1 MLIVCSLIPIRG
13 VSVNNVNHVIT
24 KNMAAPCVQDG
35 PSLSDSDLASLAKE
49 HSSTLRGFN
58 INECIFDDQC
68 CLVLTHQRL
77 YNHPPVGPTS
87 RVKILVKGEEYVVHI
102 LLREVE
108 HGPLDV
114 SSPEKGLLL
123 VCKKYAS
130 DSPAF
135 KFCPDIDFAEYQG
148 MKESIRFDLK
158 SVCVSQEPFIRVE
171 SAKCLLWFELGLI
184 CKPDRRYSD
193 SVVCQSCVRL
203 KCDLECQVK

>member
-49 HSSTLRGFN
+49 HFSTLRGFN

-77 YNHPPVGPTS
+77 YNHPPVGLTS

-102 LLREVE
+102 L
-108 HGPLDV
+108 
-114 SSPEKGLLL
+114 
-123 VCKKYAS
+123 
-130 DSPAF
+130 
-135 KFCPDIDFAEYQG
+135 
-148 MKESIRFDLK
+148 
-158 SVCVSQEPFIRVE
+158 
-171 SAKCLLWFELGLI
+171 
-184 CKPDRRYSD
+184 
-193 SVVCQSCVRL
+193 
-203 KCDLECQVK
+203 

>member
-1 MLIVCSLIPIRG
+1 
-13 VSVNNVNHVIT
+13 
-24 KNMAAPCVQDG
+24 MAAPCVQDG
-35 PSLSDSDLASLAKE
+35 PSLSNSDLASLAKE
-49 HSSTLRGFN
+49 LSGTLRGFN

-102 LLREVE
+102 LREVE

-123 VCKKYAS
+123 VCKKYTS

-135 KFCPDIDFAEYQG
+135 KFLPWY
-148 MKESIRFDLK
+148 
-158 SVCVSQEPFIRVE
+158 
-171 SAKCLLWFELGLI
+171 
-184 CKPDRRYSD
+184 
-193 SVVCQSCVRL
+193 
-203 KCDLECQVK
+203 